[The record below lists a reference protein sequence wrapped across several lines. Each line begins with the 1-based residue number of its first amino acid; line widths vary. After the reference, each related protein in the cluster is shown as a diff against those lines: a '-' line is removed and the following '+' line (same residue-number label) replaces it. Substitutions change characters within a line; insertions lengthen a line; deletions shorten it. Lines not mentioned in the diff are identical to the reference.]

1 MVSGQ
6 AYRACSVPGAWNSRC
21 WGPISRAL
29 RTAGI
34 LTQPKRSEKGIASRW
49 RPWADNEQ
57 VRNRK
62 ASRSLRV
69 CGMECQKWISGKTF
83 FLKYNCKNSFLYS
96 SQNNPLKSQRKAW
109 TGLWEGSWE
118 PGFWL
123 LASCWYPGSAGASHW
138 KFQGLNFFV

>member
-6 AYRACSVPGAWNSRC
+6 ADSACSVLGACNSPIR
-21 WGPISRAL
+21 GPISRAL
-29 RTAGI
+29 RIAGI
-34 LTQPKRSEKGIASRW
+34 LTQRSEKSSASRW

-57 VRNRK
+57 VRNGK
-62 ASRSLRV
+62 ASWSLRV
-69 CGMECQKWISGKTF
+69 WGMECQKWISGKTF

-96 SQNNPLKSQRKAW
+96 SQNNPLKSRRKAW

-123 LASCWYPGSAGASHW
+123 LASCWYPGGAGARHW